1 MRRFSAALR
10 GLNSYYLVECSAA
23 RHVECLPATA
33 RGASAAL
40 IGENTPRR
48 CVIQTHS
55 TSWRLRCASW
65 GVRASGLRGESAA
78 LIGENTL
85 LLCVIQTHNSSSLT
99 TGAFHFT

>member
-65 GVRASGLRGESAA
+65 GVRASGLRGSISCADWGEHSAS
-78 LIGENTL
+78 LRDS
-85 LLCVIQTHNSSSLT
+85 NS
-99 TGAFHFT
+99 